1 MLLDDMCAICR
12 NYFTDDPAKHKG
24 TFSVKD
30 GVLAPLDYLA
40 EGQYFRVVGSVF
52 NDGVHQYPA
61 PDLTDEVFDGEVWA
75 MRLPPAFLALAGEID
90 EYSQKMEVGSAAP
103 YTSESFGGY
112 SYEKATDAETGAPL
126 SWQAVFASKLNRW
139 RKI

>member
-12 NYFTDDPAKHKG
+12 NYFTDDSAKHKG
-24 TFSVKD
+24 TFTVKD

-40 EGQYFRVVGSVF
+40 EGQYFRVLGSVF

-61 PDLTDEVFDGEVWA
+61 PDLTDEVFGGEVWA
-75 MRLPPAFLALAGEID
+75 MRLPPAFLALAGEIN
-90 EYSQKMEVGSAAP
+90 EYRQKMEGGTAAP

-112 SYEKATDAETGAPL
+112 SYTKATDAETGAPL
-126 SWQAVFASKLNRW
+126 SWQAVFTPKLNRW

>member
-12 NYFTDDPAKHKG
+12 NYFTDDSAKHKG

-40 EGQYFRVVGSVF
+40 EGQYFRIVGSVF
-52 NDGVHQYPA
+52 NDGVHQHPA

-75 MRLPPAFLALAGEID
+75 MRLPPAFLALAGEIE
-90 EYSQKMEVGSAAP
+90 EYNQKADGGGVSP

-112 SYEKATDAETGAPL
+112 SYEKATDAETGATL
-126 SWQAVFASKLNRW
+126 SWQAVFAPKLNRW

>member
-12 NYFTDDPAKHKG
+12 NYFCDDSSKHKG
-24 TFSVKD
+24 TFSVKN

-40 EGQYFRVVGSVF
+40 EEQYFRIVGSVF
-52 NDGVHQYPA
+52 NDGVHQHPA

-90 EYSQKMEVGSAAP
+90 EYKQKTDGGGASP

-126 SWQAVFASKLNRW
+126 SWQAVFAPKLNRW

>member
-12 NYFTDDPAKHKG
+12 NYFTDDSAKHKG

-30 GVLAPLDYLA
+30 GVFAPLDYLA

-61 PDLTDEVFDGEVWA
+61 PDLTDEVFDGEIWA

-90 EYSQKMEVGSAAP
+90 EYSQKMEGGSAAP

>member
-12 NYFTDDPAKHKG
+12 NYFTDDSAKHKG

-30 GVLAPLDYLA
+30 GVLSPLDYLA

-90 EYSQKMEVGSAAP
+90 EYSQKMEGCSAAP
-103 YTSESFGGY
+103 YTSESFGGD